1 MNSNHRQQPRK
12 VPTGFTFI
20 QLERDDGGRVLNISE
35 EGLSFEVFS
44 PVCQSDPVRFWLSL
58 DLHERIDVLG
68 KIVWVDATKTVG
80 GLRFVDLSQHVR
92 ERIRT
97 WMNADSAPVGTA
109 GEDRLA
115 TSPPLHASADH
126 PSELGHADVTL
137 HLNEQ
142 VPHTVIGSSQA
153 QAICKAF
160 EGTQLVPLERYLSA
174 TRSRF
179 IHGLLVGVLAS
190 STLAVLV
197 FKYAYLPQH
206 RRFLQETSEQ
216 TSLGN
221 SGAQVTSAVPNS
233 SSDTSP
239 TSFTS
244 SNLAKSQRSNSSSY
258 NPDNPVQSSLVGH
271 RLQSAASSTGV
282 NGTHSPGLP
291 LSGESKRGKKN
302 SATPEQLWASV
313 QAGNAKAAVALAD
326 LYIRGEGVPVN
337 CNQARVLLL
346 VASEKNNKEAII
358 KLRDLDKD
366 TTSCSGP

>member
-1 MNSNHRQQPRK
+1 MNFNHRQQPRRI
-12 VPTGFTFI
+12 PEGFTFI

-35 EGLSFEVFS
+35 EGLSFEAFS
-44 PVCQSDPVRFWLSL
+44 PVCQSDPVRFWFSF

-80 GLRFVDLSQHVR
+80 GLRFVDLSQYVR
-92 ERIRT
+92 NQIRA
-97 WMNADSAPVGTA
+97 WMTMNSMAVGTA
-109 GEDRLA
+109 GEDRPT
-115 TSPPLHASADH
+115 TSPPLGASADY
-126 PSELGHADVTL
+126 PSEPSHADVTV

-142 VPHTVIGSSQA
+142 APHTVIGSSQA
-153 QAICKAF
+153 QAICKSF

-179 IHGLLVGVLAS
+179 LHGLLVGVLAS

-206 RRFLQETSEQ
+206 RRLFRGTSEQ

-221 SGAQVTSAVPNS
+221 SGAQVTSAVPS
-233 SSDTSP
+233 PSSDSSP
-239 TSFTS
+239 PSFTS
-244 SNLAKSQRSNSSSY
+244 SNLEKSQRSNSSSY
-258 NPDNPVQSSLVGH
+258 SPDNPVQPALVGH
-271 RLQSAASSTGV
+271 RLQSAAPNTGV
-282 NGTHSPGLP
+282 NGTNSPGLP
-291 LSGESKRGKKN
+291 PSDESKRRKKN

-313 QAGNAKAAVALAD
+313 QAGNARAAVALAD
-326 LYIRGEGVPVN
+326 LYIRGDGVPVN

-358 KLRDLDKD
+358 KLRDLDRDK
-366 TTSCSGP
+366 TSCSGP